1 MVRNAAI
8 SPLLLLSPEIRDR
21 IWDEVFADLVVRV
34 EFGGKFVNGRLD
46 HQRTTCHTSRICEHD
61 MHYRFLDDRITFRS
75 PTGAIEAV
83 RCRINKF
90 REMPVHLL
98 QVCRQIYHEAA
109 LKPFTEPT
117 FAFTMSQASHGMNSF
132 LNALIPDHAR
142 AITHLYINYAH
153 SFKLSKLALNSF
165 RGVKHVEIQV
175 HEAGHLEGFK
185 QAGGVE
191 WLKSAGL
198 QSVRFTVRYRLPA
211 SDRED
216 ITRQRQAATM
226 AWIEREEADILAKQE
241 EDEDETMSDVKVE
254 DVGS

>member
-1 MVRNAAI
+1 MTT
-8 SPLLLLSPEIRDR
+8 
-21 IWDEVFADLVVRV
+21 FFGDLIVRV
-34 EFGGKFVNGRLD
+34 NHGGRHSRGVFQPDGKSGHQQITCNTWRACEKQWRQRRSSDRVSIDTSGWIFGLPSANPNYVPCDL
-46 HQRTTCHTSRICEHD
+46 
-61 MHYRFLDDRITFRS
+61 
-75 PTGAIEAV
+75 
-83 RCRINKF
+83 NKPY
-90 REMPVHLL
+90 EIPVQLL

-117 FAFTMSQASHGMNSF
+117 FAFTMSQASHGVNSF
-132 LNALIPDHAR
+132 LTALIPDHAR